1 MTTTTS
7 STSSILRLTT
17 LSQNQSRIISRIDE
31 LELLLSSPSTSIIQS
46 RKAAVELSQL
56 QQQIHKGS
64 STARRASIDEL
75 NVKAAVASQ
84 LSQQQS
90 QQQTQQAPHY
100 EQQVKKEESS
110 NNGGGGCRRASVSEL
125 RGVGVVTKVCIYMLR
140 HVRFI

>member
-90 QQQTQQAPHY
+90 QQQQQAPHY
-100 EQQVKKEESS
+100 DQQVKKEESNN

-125 RGVGVVTKVCIYMLR
+125 RGVGVVTKVCVCYVVL
-140 HVRFI
+140 V

>member
-1 MTTTTS
+1 MTTTAS
-7 STSSILRLTT
+7 STSSSILRLTT

-90 QQQTQQAPHY
+90 QSQAPHY

-110 NNGGGGCRRASVSEL
+110 NNNNNGGGGCRRASVSEL
-125 RGVGVVTKVCIYMLR
+125 RGVGVVTKVCIYVTSL
-140 HVRFI
+140 VL

>member
-90 QQQTQQAPHY
+90 QAPHY
-100 EQQVKKEESS
+100 EEQQVKKEESNN

-125 RGVGVVTKVCIYMLR
+125 RGVGVVTKVCVCYVVL
-140 HVRFI
+140 V